1 MWEGYKK
8 GFKAW
13 LQLEKSLSANSV
25 EAYLHDIDKFTAYL
39 LINEI
44 KKTPSDI
51 ELKDLEQFLKWIH
64 ELGMTASSQARI
76 ISGLRSFYKYC
87 LLEQISEKEPT
98 VLLEAPKLKR
108 LLPDTLSFEEIESII
123 SAIDVSVPEGG
134 RNKAIFETMYSC
146 GLRVSEVVNLKISC
160 LYLDVGFVKVI
171 GKGDKQRLVP
181 IGADAIKYINIYRNS
196 IRNQMNIV
204 NGQEDF
210 LFLNRRGK
218 GLTRV
223 MIFLILKE
231 LVKKAGINKN
241 VSPHTFRH
249 SFATHLV
256 EGGADLRA
264 VQEMLGHESIT
275 TTEIY
280 THLDRDYLR
289 KTLQQ
294 YHPAFGGP
302 LDPPKGEDA

>member
-1 MWEGYKK
+1 MWEAYKK

-25 EAYLHDIDKFTAYL
+25 EAYLHDIDKLTSYL
-39 LINEI
+39 LLNEI
-44 KKTPSDI
+44 KKTPSDVD
-51 ELKDLEQFLKWIH
+51 LKDLEHFLKWIH

-87 LLEQISEKEPT
+87 LLEQISEKDPT

-108 LLPDTLSFEEIESII
+108 LLPDTLSFAEIEKII
-123 SAIDVSVPEGG
+123 SAIDLSVPEGG

-160 LYLDVGFVKVI
+160 LYLDVGFIKVI

-181 IGADAIKYINIYRNS
+181 IGSDAIKYINIYRNS

-204 NGQEDF
+204 NGQEDL

-218 GLTRV
+218 ALTRV
-223 MIFLILKE
+223 MIFLILKD

-294 YHPAFGGP
+294 YHPAFV
-302 LDPPKGEDA
+302 KE